1 VDDCTRYVWMY
12 PRVRKYD
19 ALSVFMA
26 LKKMVENLFSRTI
39 KIIQFDWGG
48 GFMSK
53 SFTAFL
59 QHHCI
64 VHHISCPHT
73 PQQNGVV
80 EQKHWN
86 IVEMG
91 LCLLS
96 QILSTIWFLDGRLLH
111 CNIPHQQITHGTTS
125 TSFPI

>member
-1 VDDCTRYVWMY
+1 MFM
-12 PRVRKYD
+12 
-19 ALSVFMA
+19 VF
-26 LKKMVENLFSRTI
+26 KKMVENLFSRTI
-39 KIIQFDWGG
+39 KIIQSDGG
-48 GFMSK
+48 GEFTSK

-59 QHHCI
+59 QHHGI

-80 EQKHWN
+80 ERKHRH

-96 QILSTIWFLDGRLLH
+96 QSYLSSGFWLEAFSTTIFLINRL
-111 CNIPHQQITHGTTS
+111 PMA
-125 TSFPI
+125 